1 MQCYYNLFNLQC
13 VLHKKVLILC
23 STDYLVN
30 KMGQSVA
37 FERTF
42 SVTADMFSAVNEY
55 QGL

>member
-23 STDYLVN
+23 STGYLVN

-37 FERTF
+37 FDRAF